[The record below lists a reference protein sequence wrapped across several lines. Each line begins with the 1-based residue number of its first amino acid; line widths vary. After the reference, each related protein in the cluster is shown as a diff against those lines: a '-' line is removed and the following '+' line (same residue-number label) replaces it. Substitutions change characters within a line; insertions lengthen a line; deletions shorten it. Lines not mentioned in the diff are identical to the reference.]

1 MSFVWLSL
9 FQLCLKYQDH
19 CLCVCW
25 HLDLAFDWLRGR
37 HYQGFTDFD
46 SKWSCKSAPHGFTV
60 PGLCQ
65 FDIPLCTV
73 HIQPWFILLLTIL
86 LLHPHC
92 FRGKNDKMMQ
102 LELMVKEQKKVIE
115 TQKDIIED
123 NKAVIEQFHKWRSI
137 LPYLLPWWCY
147 TVYIT
152 PNCPYLVTD
161 LDDW

>member
-1 MSFVWLSL
+1 MSFVWLRL
-9 FQLCLKYQDH
+9 FQLCKMSRSLSV
-19 CLCVCW
+19 CVLTPWFGLWLAERETLSGVHWLWQPVILRDCPPRVHGSRTMSIW
-25 HLDLAFDWLRGR
+25 H
-37 HYQGFTDFD
+37 
-46 SKWSCKSAPHGFTV
+46 S
-60 PGLCQ
+60 
-65 FDIPLCTV
+65 PLHSY

-137 LPYLLPWWCY
+137 LQFWLPWWCY